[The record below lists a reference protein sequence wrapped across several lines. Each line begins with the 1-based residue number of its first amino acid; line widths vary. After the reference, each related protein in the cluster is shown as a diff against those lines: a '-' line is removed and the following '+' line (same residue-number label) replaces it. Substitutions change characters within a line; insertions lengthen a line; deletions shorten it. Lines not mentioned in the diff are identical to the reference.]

1 MIFGRPQPPKRSVGS
16 ERIDGLVRERL
27 AGADE
32 DALRVVVAVTG
43 LLACIAYADRE
54 YSASEQALVRQILGR
69 MQGLSEQAV
78 EAICSALRDHIVE
91 IAASNTQTYTRDLR
105 ELGEPELRREVL
117 DALVDLAASDGELSM
132 PETDLLRRTAA
143 TMGLSQDAYLESQSR
158 YRERL
163 SVLK

>member
-1 MIFGRPQPPKRSVGS
+1 MIFGRRQPPKRSVGS

-32 DALRVVVAVTG
+32 DTLRVAVAVTG
-43 LLACIAYADRE
+43 LLACVAYADRE

-91 IAASNTQTYTRDLR
+91 IAASNTQSYTRDLR

-117 DALVDLAASDGELSM
+117 DALVDLAASDGE

-143 TMGLSQDAYLESQSR
+143 ALGLSQDAYLESQSR